1 MDLECVDMFSL
12 MTVPPSV
19 FYQKSTFSILYIL
32 LGSFYPLSATAW
44 YLFGVTSLLRFG
56 LRSIGILHLLV

>member
-1 MDLECVDMFSL
+1 MDLECVDMFFL

-32 LGSFYPLSATAW
+32 LWRCHHLSTTAW
-44 YLFGVTSLLRFG
+44 CLFRVAGLLG
-56 LRSIGILHLLV
+56 LGRSIGILHLLV